1 MDVRVNLKNLTKT
14 IEAIP
19 SKSVAHR
26 KIIATSLSGLDILE
40 SNISKDISAT
50 GKCMKALI
58 GDEGEFYCGE
68 SGSTLR
74 FLLPVAGALGRKG
87 VFVTEGRLSER
98 PIKDL
103 TDELINHGMNINKN
117 EDGNIEV
124 SGKLKSGI
132 YKMRG
137 DVSSQYI
144 SGLLFALPLL
154 AGDSEIRTIGKIES
168 ESYINLTLKV
178 LEESGIEVKNFHIK
192 GNQRYRLTETSIEG
206 DWSNGAFWLC
216 AGALLENGLTVKGL
230 NLESIQGDKKVI
242 DILRKFG
249 AKVEIFNNEITVRH
263 GDLNG
268 IDIDASDIPD
278 LVPVVSLIASISKGK
293 TRITNV
299 GRLRL
304 KESDRLESTE
314 KTLNSLGAD
323 VSIIDEE
330 LIINGI
336 GHDLKGNTE
345 HMHGYNDHRIVMTAA
360 VASIVCERP
369 VVISGSEAVNKSYP
383 NFFEDV
389 LKLGGQVEFLED
401 K

>member
-1 MDVRVNLKNLTKT
+1 MDVKVNLKNLNSC

-26 KIIATSLSGLDILE
+26 RIIAASLSGTEVLGV
-40 SNISKDISAT
+40 NISKDIIAT

-58 GDEGEFYCGE
+58 GYEEEFYCGE

-74 FLLPVAGALGRKG
+74 FLLPLAGALGKKG
-87 VFVTEGRLSER
+87 TFITEGRLSER

-103 TDELINHGMNINKN
+103 TDELMNHGMNINKN
-117 EDGNIEV
+117 ADGNIEV

-132 YKMRG
+132 YKIRG

-154 AGDSEIRTIGKIES
+154 EGDSEIKIIGGTES
-168 ESYINLTLKV
+168 KSYIDMTLKV
-178 LEESGIEVKNFHIK
+178 LEESGIEVKDFHIK
-192 GNQRYRLTETSIEG
+192 GNQSYRLTKTAVEG

-216 AGALLENGLTVKGL
+216 AGALLENGLTVRGL
-230 NLESIQGDKKVI
+230 NLESLQGDKKII
-242 DILRKFG
+242 DILRRLG
-249 AKVEIFNNEITVRH
+249 AEVDIFNSEITVRR
-263 GDLNG
+263 GNLRG

-278 LVPVVSLIASISKGK
+278 LIPVVSLLAAVSKGK
-293 TRITNV
+293 TRISNV

-314 KTLNSLGAD
+314 KTLNMLGAE
-323 VSIIDEE
+323 VSIVNEE
-330 LIINGI
+330 LIINGL
-336 GHDLKGNTE
+336 GHSLRGTKEGI
-345 HMHGYNDHRIVMTAA
+345 HGYNDHRIVMMAA
-360 VASIVCERP
+360 VASIACDTP
-369 VVISGSEAVNKSYP
+369 VVINGCEAVNKSYP
-383 NFFEDV
+383 KFFEDV
-389 LKLGGQVEFLED
+389 LKLGGEVEFMED